1 MGYQDTGR
9 HLSGLSC
16 RILILLL
23 VLTAPTANAESLRIL
38 SQNMNRLFDDI
49 DDANNEKI
57 LSRGRFQQRVEKA
70 AGKFGDAFDLPH
82 IIALQEV
89 ENLNV
94 LRQIAAEIRRRYSA
108 DYRLVLL
115 PGQDV
120 SGINLAFLVRHDVK
134 IKKIEQLFRDT
145 IFELTGNPL
154 FSRPPLHLEAC
165 MMQNCISLLNLHLRS
180 MRGIDSAR
188 DGKRVT
194 GKRLRQAETV
204 AAWSNEF
211 QNSRNEASLLILG
224 DFNALS
230 PSDEHVDVAGIIRGN
245 PDNTTARL
253 PGRDLVDPDLVDIT
267 ELIPPAE
274 RYSFIFRRNRQQ
286 LDYMVINQS
295 FAAEVKA
302 IDFSRID
309 YHFSDHAGLL
319 ARFELY

>member
-9 HLSGLSC
+9 HISGLSC

-23 VLTAPTANAESLRIL
+23 VLIAPAVNAESLRIL
-38 SQNMNRLFDDI
+38 SQNMNRLFDDV
-49 DDANNEKI
+49 DDGNNEKI
-57 LSRGRFQQRVEKA
+57 LSRDRFQQRIKNA
-70 AGKFGDAFDLPH
+70 AGKFGGDFELPH

-94 LRQIAAEIRRRYSA
+94 LRQIAAEIRRRYKA

-120 SGINLAFLVRHDVK
+120 SGINLGFLVRHDVE
-134 IKKIEQLFRDT
+134 IKKVEQLFRNAT
-145 IFELTGNPL
+145 FNLTGNPL
-154 FSRPPLHLEAC
+154 FSRPPLYLEAC
-165 MMQNCISLLNLHLRS
+165 MIEKCISLLNLHLRS
-180 MRGIDSAR
+180 MRGIDSKR

-194 GKRLRQAETV
+194 GKRLRQAETI

-211 QNSRNEASLLILG
+211 QRSRGGASLLLVG
-224 DFNALS
+224 DFNALT
-230 PSDEHVDVAGIIRGN
+230 PTDRHVDVAGIIRGN
-245 PDNTTARL
+245 PDNTTASLR
-253 PGRDLVDPDLVDIT
+253 GRDLVGPDLVDIT
-267 ELIPPAE
+267 GLIMPAE
-274 RYSFIFRRNRQQ
+274 RYSFIFRRKRQQ
-286 LDYMVINQS
+286 LDYMYINQS
-295 FAAEVKA
+295 FAADVKA

>member
-1 MGYQDTGR
+1 MGHPDSGR

-23 VLTAPTANAESLRIL
+23 VLTAPAVNAESLRIL
-38 SQNMNRLFDDI
+38 SQNMNRLFDDV
-49 DDANNEKI
+49 DDGNNEKI
-57 LSRGRFQQRVEKA
+57 LSRGRFQQRVKNA
-70 AGKFGDAFDLPH
+70 AWKFGDDFGLPH

-108 DYRLVLL
+108 DYRPLLL

-120 SGINLAFLVRHDVK
+120 SGINLAFLVRRDVK
-134 IKKIEQLFRDT
+134 IKNIEQLFRDVK
-145 IFELTGNPL
+145 FRLTGNPL

-165 MMQNCISLLNLHLRS
+165 MIANCISLLNVHLRS
-180 MRGIDSAR
+180 MRGIDSSR

-211 QNSRNEASLLILG
+211 QGSRAGASLLILG
-224 DFNALS
+224 DFNALT
-230 PSDEHVDVAGIIRGN
+230 PSDEHVDVAGIIRGK
-245 PDNTTARL
+245 PDNTTAGS

-267 ELIPPAE
+267 ELIPPAK
-274 RYSFIFRRNRQQ
+274 RYSFIFRRKRQQ
-286 LDYMVINQS
+286 LDYMFINQS
-295 FAAEVKA
+295 FAAVVKT

-319 ARFELY
+319 AGFELY